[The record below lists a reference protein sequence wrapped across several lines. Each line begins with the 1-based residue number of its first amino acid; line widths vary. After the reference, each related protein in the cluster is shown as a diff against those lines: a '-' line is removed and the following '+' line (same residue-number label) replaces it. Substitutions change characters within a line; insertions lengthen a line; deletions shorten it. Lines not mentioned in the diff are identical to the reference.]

1 MELDLAS
8 LPTLTVVQLRG
19 LCIERGLPATTDLR
33 KQILITS
40 LTAWAEAQEVESEEA
55 PEEGERREDA
65 SSNHSGEGRHLSL
78 SEDEEERS
86 SVNTVTRGRPKAS
99 GRKGVLSRGEN
110 PSIREREL
118 EAQLAYIALEA
129 EKLALEK
136 KKWAYK
142 EKRDGSSDKEA
153 EVSMGGG
160 VCPRLPKGVVPAY
173 VEGDDIDKWLGA
185 FERALQMRRVR
196 PQYWGSLLWELVPN
210 SGRDRLLTLRG
221 EEADSYPSMKRCLA
235 KKFGLNPEQYRMK
248 FRDTQKVSTQSWVDF
263 VDISLKALEGWIID
277 NKVDTYEGLYNL
289 IMREHILTNCTQERL
304 RQHLVDSKQTNPR
317 ELGEAADEWLRTRV
331 VVKSQGGDSKKG
343 GTGPH
348 KPKEGGGKP
357 TTETPS
363 VPQNPK
369 KEESKSHSHSD
380 QQRQLDPGLKKL
392 LDSRACFDCQ
402 QTGHFR
408 GDAACPKKVVSTGLS
423 SVGIEEDSSDD
434 EVLLALCWETGPDG
448 KLVIPEGGSRHF
460 HHIQVNGIPTTGLR
474 DTCASHTIV
483 SDRLVTP
490 DMYVPGKTKKVRI
503 ATGEVTSKPVAVVPL
518 EREGILDW
526 IRVVVSADLPLDCI
540 LGNDLPEVSLV
551 TDGVVAQG
559 APPTQSPGES
569 VPTVRRQG
577 SPRKGKKK
585 RKGRP
590 LLKRVPGSQGPS
602 APVGGEPRVG
612 TGEASPDPKEVLSS
626 QAAVQMQGV
635 VPALTEGRVE
645 GGCLPQEVVAPHS
658 RQQEGCQDPK
668 VAPKAA
674 QPPVSGELRVWFWVL
689 TAVSSLCWVLA
700 FLAALYL
707 AWEADPRAN
716 SKVGPLTLLVM
727 VGLLKC
733 WVTSLGKLGVAL
745 AKFGVGEVG
754 TSLPK
759 LAERK
764 EEDPPRGK
772 FQFVLGPFTAGMA
785 SLPIGSDPDRRI

>member
-19 LCIERGLPATTDLR
+19 LCIERGLPATTNLR
-33 KQILITS
+33 KEILIKS
-40 LTAWAEAQEVESEEA
+40 LTAWAEAQEVETEEA
-55 PEEGERREDA
+55 PEEEPKEDDA
-65 SSNHSGEGRHLSL
+65 NSNHSGEERHQTP
-78 SEDEEERS
+78 SEEEEERS
-86 SVNTVTRGRPKAS
+86 SLDTVTRGRPKAS
-99 GRKGVLSRGEN
+99 GRKGVLSGGEN

-235 KKFGLNPEQYRMK
+235 KKFGLTPEQYRMK

-263 VDISLKALEGWIID
+263 VDTSLKALEGWIIG
-277 NKVDTYEGLYNL
+277 NKVNTYEGLYNL
-289 IMREHILTNCTQERL
+289 IMREHILTNCIQERL
-304 RQHLVDSKQTNPR
+304 RQHLVDSKLTNPR

-343 GTGPH
+343 GTGPQ

-380 QQRQLDPGLKKL
+380 MQRQGDPGLKKL

-408 GDAACPKKVVSTGLS
+408 GDAACPKKVVITGLS
-423 SVGIEEDSSDD
+423 SVAIEEDSSDD

-448 KLVIPEGGSRHF
+448 KLMIPEGGSRHF

-474 DTCASHTIV
+474 DTCASHTVV

-490 DMYVPGKTKKVRI
+490 DMYVPGKTRKVRI
-503 ATGEVTSKPVAVVPL
+503 ATGEVTSKPVAIVPL

-585 RKGRP
+585 
-590 LLKRVPGSQGPS
+590 KRL
-602 APVGGEPRVG
+602 
-612 TGEASPDPKEVLSS
+612 SPNVKS
-626 QAAVQMQGV
+626 
-635 VPALTEGRVE
+635 
-645 GGCLPQEVVAPHS
+645 
-658 RQQEGCQDPK
+658 
-668 VAPKAA
+668 
-674 QPPVSGELRVWFWVL
+674 
-689 TAVSSLCWVLA
+689 
-700 FLAALYL
+700 
-707 AWEADPRAN
+707 
-716 SKVGPLTLLVM
+716 
-727 VGLLKC
+727 
-733 WVTSLGKLGVAL
+733 
-745 AKFGVGEVG
+745 
-754 TSLPK
+754 
-759 LAERK
+759 
-764 EEDPPRGK
+764 
-772 FQFVLGPFTAGMA
+772 
-785 SLPIGSDPDRRI
+785 